1 MKGSRPV
8 CLLCR
13 HRLATSVPSSGPPRP
28 AAQQRHARARLTT
41 STGHRHDTTRGA
53 ATAASEGS
61 PNTASPAETVTAAHD
76 TIRVRRYLNAES
88 RKSKPESRNG
98 WPRRPPEKSSAKV
111 DDLFRQIVAEQQQLN
126 PAQQAESKADAKTAT
141 LATLVQ
147 DIGKLDD
154 MVRDDAVEAAY
165 VFLKTEIYPVVRKP
179 DTLVPQVFYKVV
191 AELMQKV
198 VAAKKAA
205 MDSTKLPTVAEI
217 CSVDAD
223 IGPLKPRKWADL
235 VGELVKTLVGMSTST
250 EDYPSTEAYKAH
262 LATRAALLADLVE
275 SWKVLSSPK
284 FTLVGASHASEM
296 LDGFWF
302 PTLDKLS
309 LLKFSK
315 GNNFTAAFSSVFPQY
330 SSHELGAPVAALTI
344 ATYAL
349 FQDPLRSNDKVRRS
363 AARFMFNID
372 YLISHVQI
380 QDNALRDLFAKT
392 FPSLEGYVMGEW
404 PRIKAQL
411 RHRPEVAGG
420 PLPHRRVPGL
430 TSPKAMNT
438 WALNQ
443 AYLARNSIEIDRMWE
458 EFVGSDKDLTE
469 ERALHLQN
477 NVDFINSFINTYM
490 ALNQPAKAL
499 TALNML
505 KKIGLSP
512 TLKTWNTMLD
522 GCKKARNVN
531 AIRNIWAKLVR
542 TGGQLDAAVWT
553 TRVSGLIESG
563 DLEGGLKALEEMT
576 ALWKRGLNDPKSCA
590 VKPTIEPV
598 NAALAG
604 LIRQRRVPA
613 AERLLDW
620 AVRQGIEPD
629 IITFNTLLRPMIRE
643 ERHRDIQ
650 RLFATM
656 KKREVQADA
665 ATFTI
670 VLDATLARI
679 ELPSRSASESELAS
693 FKEAQKEA
701 VARVLSQMEAV
712 GLETNLQT
720 YGKMIYLLLQSGGDR
735 ATEAVKAVL
744 AHLWEQGHELSP
756 HIYTMLVEHYFWQ
769 RPPDLASVGELLQHA
784 QKSRH
789 FANGAPEMD
798 RIFYDRVVKGYA
810 LADRPATALD
820 LYYRLS
826 EEGYLVTLGTQVE
839 LLRVLV
845 QHELWDEAKGLVD
858 NTKRL
863 FEEQNGAAG
872 LDPDDSFWQ
881 HGFWAVAE
889 RNGLVE
895 WGRGPAADGGGGG
908 GGGAAGT
915 GGARH

>member
-13 HRLATSVPSSGPPRP
+13 HRLAASVPSSGT
-28 AAQQRHARARLTT
+28 AQQRHAQARFTT
-41 STGHRHDTTRGA
+41 STGRRHDTTRGTA
-53 ATAASEGS
+53 TAPSEGPLNPATAAED
-61 PNTASPAETVTAAHD
+61 VTAARD
-76 TIRVRRYLNAES
+76 MARVRRYLHAES
-88 RKSKPESRNG
+88 RESRPEPRNG
-98 WPRRPPEKSSAKV
+98 LARRPPEKSSAKV
-111 DDLFRQIVAEQQQLN
+111 DDMFREIVAKQQQLN
-126 PAQQAESKADAKTAT
+126 PAQHAESRADANTAT

-154 MVRDDAVEAAY
+154 MVQDDAIEAAY
-165 VFLKTEIYPVVRKP
+165 VFLETEIYPVVRNP
-179 DTLVPQVFYKVV
+179 DTCIPQVFYKVV
-191 AELMQKV
+191 SDLMQKV

-217 CSVDAD
+217 SSVQAD
-223 IGPLKPRKWADL
+223 IGQLKPQKWADL
-235 VGELVKTLVGMSTST
+235 VGELVKTIVGMSTST
-250 EDYPSTEAYKAH
+250 GDYPSTEAYEAH

-284 FTLVGASHASEM
+284 FTQAGASHASEI

-309 LLKFSK
+309 LIKFSK
-315 GNNFTAAFSSVFPQY
+315 SGNFTAAFSSVFPQY
-330 SSHELGAPVAALTI
+330 MPNELGAPVAALTI

-349 FQDPLRSNDKVRRS
+349 LQDPLRSDDNVRRG
-363 AARFMFNID
+363 AARFMFNIA

-380 QDNALRDLFAKT
+380 RDSALRNLFANT
-392 FPSLEGYVMGEW
+392 FPSLEDYVMSEW
-404 PRIKAQL
+404 PRIQAQL

-420 PLPHRRVPGL
+420 SLAHRRAPGL
-430 TSPKAMNT
+430 TSPKEMNI
-438 WALNQ
+438 WSLNQ
-443 AYLARNSIEIDRMWE
+443 AYLARNLIEIDRMWE
-458 EFVGSDKDLTE
+458 DFVGADEGLTK
-469 ERALHLQN
+469 ERVLHLQSN
-477 NVDFINSFINTYM
+477 ADLIDSFINTYM
-490 ALNQPAKAL
+490 AMNQPAKAL
-499 TALNML
+499 TAWNML

-522 GCKKARNVN
+522 GCKKAGNVN

-542 TGGQLDAAVWT
+542 TGGQLDVAVWT

-563 DLEGGLKALEEMT
+563 DLEGGLKALEEMM
-576 ALWKRGLNDPKSCA
+576 ALWKRGQNDPKSRA
-590 VKPTIEPV
+590 VRPTIEPV

-604 LIRQRRVPA
+604 LIRQKRMPA

-620 AVRQGIEPD
+620 AGRQGIEPD

-650 RLFATM
+650 RLFTTM
-656 KKREVQADA
+656 KKRGVQADA

-679 ELPSRSASESELAS
+679 EPPSRYASESELAS

-701 VARVLSQMEAV
+701 VARVLSQMKAV
-712 GLETNLQT
+712 GLETNLLT

-756 HIYTMLVEHYFWQ
+756 HIYTMLVEQYFSRQ
-769 RPPDLASVGELLQHA
+769 PPDLASVGELLLRVRNG
-784 QKSRH
+784 RH
-789 FANGAPEMD
+789 IANGAPEMD

-826 EEGYLVTLGTQVE
+826 GEGYLVTLGAQVE
-839 LLRVLV
+839 LLRVLLR
-845 QHELWDEAKGLVD
+845 HRLLDEAKGLVD
-858 NTKRL
+858 NTKRR

-872 LDPDDSFWQ
+872 LDANDSFWQ
-881 HGFWAVAE
+881 HGFWAIAE
-889 RNGLVE
+889 RHRLVE
-895 WGRGPAADGGGGG
+895 WGPGPAADGGGGG
-908 GGGAAGT
+908 GGAAGAD
-915 GGARH
+915 GA

>member
-1 MKGSRPV
+1 MKGSWPV

-13 HRLATSVPSSGPPRP
+13 HRLATSVPSSGPARP
-28 AAQQRHARARLTT
+28 AARQRHAQARFTT
-41 STGHRHDTTRGA
+41 STRRRHDTTRGA
-53 ATAASEGS
+53 ATAPSEGS
-61 PNTASPAETVTAAHD
+61 PNSPTAAETVAAARD
-76 TIRVRRYLNAES
+76 TIRIRKYLDAES
-88 RKSKPESRNG
+88 RESKPESRNG

-126 PAQQAESKADAKTAT
+126 PAQRAESKADANTAT

-154 MVRDDAVEAAY
+154 MVRDDAIEAAY
-165 VFLKTEIYPVVRKP
+165 VFLKTEIYPVVLKP
-179 DTLVPQVFYKVV
+179 DICIPQVFYKVV

-198 VAAKKAA
+198 VAAKKASI
-205 MDSTKLPTVAEI
+205 DSPKLPTVAEI
-217 CSVDAD
+217 SSVYAD
-223 IGPLKPRKWADL
+223 IGMLKPWKWADL

-250 EDYPSTEAYKAH
+250 EDYPSTEAYEAH

-284 FTLVGASHASEM
+284 FTQVGASHASEI

-302 PTLDKLS
+302 PSLDKHS
-309 LLKFSK
+309 LIKFSK
-315 GNNFTAAFSSVFPQY
+315 SNNFTAAFSSVFPQY
-330 SSHELGAPVAALTI
+330 MSNELGAPVAALTI

-349 FQDPLRSNDKVRRS
+349 LQDPLRGNDNVRRS
-363 AARFMFNID
+363 AARFMFNIA

-380 QDNALRDLFAKT
+380 QDDALRNLFTNT
-392 FPSLEGYVMGEW
+392 FPSLEGYVMDEW
-404 PRIKAQL
+404 PRIQAQL

-420 PLPHRRVPGL
+420 SLAHRRVSGL
-430 TSPKAMNT
+430 TSPNGVNT
-438 WALNQ
+438 WSLNQ
-443 AYLARNSIEIDRMWE
+443 AYLARNSIEVDRMWQD
-458 EFVGSDKDLTE
+458 FVGADKDLTE
-469 ERALHLQN
+469 ERTLHLQN
-477 NVDFINSFINTYM
+477 NVDLIDSFINIYM

-499 TALNML
+499 TAWNML

-563 DLEGGLKALEEMT
+563 DLEGGLMALEEMT
-576 ALWKRGLNDPKSCA
+576 ALWKRGLNDSKSRA
-590 VKPTIEPV
+590 VRPTIEPI

-604 LIRQRRVPA
+604 LIRQKRMPA

-620 AVRQGIEPD
+620 AGRQGIEPD

-656 KKREVQADA
+656 KKRGVQADA

-679 ELPSRSASESELAS
+679 EPPSRSASESELAS

-712 GLETNLQT
+712 GLETNLHT

-744 AHLWEQGHELSP
+744 AHLWEQGYELSP
-756 HIYTMLVEHYFWQ
+756 HIYTMLVEHYFSRQ
-769 RPPDLASVGELLQHA
+769 PPDLASVGELLLQA

-789 FANGAPEMD
+789 IANGAPEMD

-826 EEGYLVTLGTQVE
+826 GEGYLVTLGTQVE
-839 LLRVLV
+839 LLRALLR
-845 QHELWDEAKGLVD
+845 HGLWDEAKDLVD
-858 NTKRL
+858 NTKRR
-863 FEEQNGAAG
+863 FEEQNGAEG
-872 LDPDDSFWQ
+872 LDADNSFWQ

-889 RNGLVE
+889 RHRLVE
-895 WGRGPAADGGGGG
+895 WGPRSGPGPAADGGGG
-908 GGGAAGT
+908 AAGA
-915 GGARH
+915 GVAQH

>member
-13 HRLATSVPSSGPPRP
+13 HRLATSVPSSDPPRP
-28 AAQQRHARARLTT
+28 AAQQRHAQARFTT
-41 STGHRHDTTRGA
+41 STGRRHDTTRGA
-53 ATAASEGS
+53 ATAPSEDS
-61 PNTASPAETVTAAHD
+61 PNKAAPAETVAAAHD
-76 TIRVRRYLNAES
+76 TIRIRRYLNAEP
-88 RKSKPESRNG
+88 RASKPDFRNG

-126 PAQQAESKADAKTAT
+126 PAQRSESKADAKTAT
-141 LATLVQ
+141 IATLVQ
-147 DIGKLDD
+147 DIGRLDD
-154 MVRDDAVEAAY
+154 MIREDAVEAAY
-165 VFLKTEIYPVVRKP
+165 AFLKTEIYPVVRKP
-179 DTLVPQVFYKVV
+179 DTYIPQVFYKVV
-191 AELMQKV
+191 AELVQKV

-217 CSVDAD
+217 SSVYAD
-223 IGPLKPRKWADL
+223 IGQLKPRNWADL
-235 VGELVKTLVGMSTST
+235 VGELVKTLVGMSTSA
-250 EDYPSTEAYKAH
+250 ENYPSTEDYEAH

-284 FTLVGASHASEM
+284 FTQVEASHASEI

-302 PTLDKLS
+302 PTLDKRS
-309 LLKFSK
+309 LIRFSK
-315 GNNFTAAFSSVFPQY
+315 SNNFTAAFSSVFPQY
-330 SSHELGAPVAALTI
+330 TSNELGAPVAALSI

-349 FQDPLRSNDKVRRS
+349 LQDPLRSNDHVRRG
-363 AARFMFNID
+363 AARFMFNIA

-380 QDNALRDLFAKT
+380 QDDALRNLFTNT

-404 PRIKAQL
+404 PRIQAQL
-411 RHRPEVAGG
+411 RHRPEVADGS
-420 PLPHRRVPGL
+420 LADRRVPGL
-430 TSPKAMNT
+430 TRPKGINT
-438 WALNQ
+438 WTLNQ

-469 ERALHLQN
+469 ERALHLRN
-477 NVDFINSFINTYM
+477 NADLIDSFINTYM

-499 TALNML
+499 TAWNML

-512 TLKTWNTMLD
+512 TLKTWNAMLD
-522 GCKKARNVN
+522 GCKKSRNVN

-542 TGGQLDAAVWT
+542 TGGQLDVAVWT
-553 TRVSGLIESG
+553 TLVSGLIESG

-576 ALWKRGLNDPKSCA
+576 ALWKRGRNDPESRA
-590 VKPTIEPV
+590 VRPTIEPV

-604 LIRQRRVPA
+604 LIRQKRMPA

-620 AVRQGIEPD
+620 AGRQGLEPD

-643 ERHRDIQ
+643 ERHQDIQ

-656 KKREVQADA
+656 KKRGIQADA

-679 ELPSRSASESELAS
+679 TPPSRSASESELAS
-693 FKEAQKEA
+693 FKEAQKET
-701 VARVLSQMEAV
+701 VAHVLSQMEAV
-712 GLETNLQT
+712 GLETNLHT

-744 AHLWEQGHELSP
+744 THLWEQGYELSP
-756 HIYTMLVEHYFWQ
+756 HIYTMLVEHYFSRQ
-769 RPPDLASVGELLQHA
+769 PPDLASVGELLLRA

-789 FANGAPEMD
+789 FAKGAPEMD

-839 LLRVLV
+839 LLRVLLR
-845 QHELWDEAKGLVD
+845 HRLRDEAKGLVD
-858 NTKRL
+858 NTKRH

-872 LDPDDSFWQ
+872 LDANDSFWQ
-881 HGFWAVAE
+881 HGFWAIAE
-889 RNGLVE
+889 RHRLFERGP
-895 WGRGPAADGGGGG
+895 GPAADGGGGG
-908 GGGAAGT
+908 GGPGT
-915 GGARH
+915 GGAQH

>member
-28 AAQQRHARARLTT
+28 AAQQRHAQARFTT
-41 STGHRHDTTRGA
+41 GTGRRRDTTRGA
-53 ATAASEGS
+53 ATAPSEGS
-61 PNTASPAETVTAAHD
+61 PNTATPAETVTAAHD
-76 TIRVRRYLNAES
+76 TIRVRRYLDAES
-88 RKSKPESRNG
+88 RESKPESRNG
-98 WPRRPPEKSSAKV
+98 LPRRPPEKSSAKV

-126 PAQQAESKADAKTAT
+126 PAQHAESKADAKPAT

-154 MVRDDAVEAAY
+154 MVRHDAVEAAY
-165 VFLKTEIYPVVRKP
+165 VFLKTQIYPVVRKP
-179 DTLVPQVFYKVV
+179 GTHIPQVFYKVV

-217 CSVDAD
+217 SSVYAD
-223 IGPLKPRKWADL
+223 IGPLKPRKWANL

-250 EDYPSTEAYKAH
+250 EDYPSTEAYEAH
-262 LATRAALLADLVE
+262 LATRAALLDDLVE

-284 FTLVGASHASEM
+284 FTQVGTSHASEI

-302 PTLDKLS
+302 PTLDKRS
-309 LLKFSK
+309 LIKFSK
-315 GNNFTAAFSSVFPQY
+315 SNNFAAAFGSVFPQY
-330 SSHELGAPVAALTI
+330 TSTELGAPVAALTI

-349 FQDPLRSNDKVRRS
+349 LQDPLRSNHNVRRS
-363 AARFMFNID
+363 AARFMHNIA

-380 QDNALRDLFAKT
+380 QDEGLKILFAKT

-404 PRIKAQL
+404 PRIQARL

-420 PLPHRRVPGL
+420 SPAHRRVPGL
-430 TSPKAMNT
+430 TSPKGMNI
-438 WALNQ
+438 WSLNQ

-458 EFVGSDKDLTE
+458 DFVGSDKDLTE
-469 ERALHLQN
+469 ERALHLRN
-477 NVDFINSFINTYM
+477 NVDLIDSFINTYM

-499 TALNML
+499 TALSML

-512 TLKTWNTMLD
+512 TLKTWNSMLD

-542 TGGQLDAAVWT
+542 TDGLLDAAVWT
-553 TRVSGLIESG
+553 TRISGLIESG
-563 DLEGGLKALEEMT
+563 DLDGGLKALEEMT
-576 ALWKRGLNDPKSCA
+576 VLWKRGLNDPKSRA
-590 VKPTIEPV
+590 VRPTIEPV

-604 LIRQRRVPA
+604 LIRQKRVPA

-620 AVRQGIEPD
+620 AGRQGIEPD

-643 ERHRDIQ
+643 ERHQDIQ

-656 KKREVQADA
+656 KKRQVQADA

-679 ELPSRSASESELAS
+679 EPPSRSASESELAS

-735 ATEAVKAVL
+735 DMEAVKAVL
-744 AHLWEQGHELSP
+744 AHLWERGYELSP
-756 HIYTMLVEHYFWQ
+756 HIYTMLVEHYFSRQ
-769 RPPDLASVGELLQHA
+769 PPDLASVGELLLQA

-798 RIFYDRVVKGYA
+798 SIFYDRVVKGYA
-810 LADRPATALD
+810 LADQPATALD

-826 EEGYLVTLGTQVE
+826 RKGYLVTLGTQVE
-839 LLRVLV
+839 LLRVLLRD
-845 QHELWDEAKGLVD
+845 ELWDEAKGLVD
-858 NTKRL
+858 NTKRR
-863 FEEQNGAAG
+863 FEEQNGAAA
-872 LDPDDSFWQ
+872 LDPNDSFWQ

-889 RNGLVE
+889 RHRLVE
-895 WGRGPAADGGGGG
+895 RGPWSATDGGGGT
-908 GGGAAGT
+908 AGT
-915 GGARH
+915 GGALH